1 MPVSTFLITV
11 NTQQTSHEINPK
23 DLETVMELVHDNI
36 TSFLEY
42 RDKMRASS
50 KYIDSV
56 EVLASCVEI
65 GGEKH
70 RVHNHSVIQLHHR
83 TKVQLRRNK
92 IERVVSEMLGLSGMH
107 INIQFV
113 PDSPQQIEDAIN
125 YCFKSLKLR
134 STKQK
139 RKN

>member
-1 MPVSTFLITV
+1 MPVSTFLLTV
-11 NTQQTSHEINPK
+11 NTQQTSHEINPE
-23 DLETVMELVHDNI
+23 DLEAVMDLIHDNI

-42 RDKMRASS
+42 KDKMRASS
-50 KYIDSV
+50 SYIDSV
-56 EVLASCVEI
+56 EILASCVEV
-65 GGEKH
+65 GGTKH

-92 IERVVSEMLGLSGMH
+92 SERVVSEMLGLSGMH

-125 YCFKSLKLR
+125 YCFKSLKPR